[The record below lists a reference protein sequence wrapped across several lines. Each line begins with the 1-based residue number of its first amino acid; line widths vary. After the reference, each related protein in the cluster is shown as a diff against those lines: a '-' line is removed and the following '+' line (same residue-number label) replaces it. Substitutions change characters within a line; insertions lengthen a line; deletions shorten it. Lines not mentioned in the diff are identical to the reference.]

1 MQEKVCLISL
11 GCPKNLVDSEVML
24 GYLKKEGYR
33 ISPRKEDSEI
43 IILNTCAFIEE
54 ATRESIDM
62 ILELSEF
69 KKNGKCSLLV
79 VSGCLPQRY
88 GKELKKELP
97 EVDLF
102 IGTGEFHRIGKILKD
117 IEGSLPPYPD
127 IYLSDPT
134 FILNDNTPRI
144 ISTPPY
150 SAYVKIAE
158 GCSNH
163 CTYCIIP
170 QLRGKFRSRTVESI
184 TSEVKKLVRAGVKEI
199 NLISQDTTKYGKD
212 LGKNI
217 NLTLLLKS
225 LVDIPG
231 IEWIRILY
239 CNPDHFSPG
248 LIEIIK
254 TEKICKYV
262 DLPIQHISDSILKKM
277 GRKGGSK
284 EIRYIIN
291 ELREKIPGVHLRTTI
306 MVGFPGES
314 KEDFTQLVNF
324 IEEVRFEHLGVFQY
338 SKEEGTSAFSMKGD
352 VAGKIKE
359 ERYHV
364 LMEIQS
370 KISLEKNREKIG
382 STMPVIVEGFEKESC
397 MVGRTSFQ
405 APDIDGIIYLTKG
418 YGEVGKIVQARITG
432 AYEYDLIGEII

>member
-1 MQEKVCLISL
+1 M
-11 GCPKNLVDSEVML
+11 
-24 GYLKKEGYR
+24 
-33 ISPRKEDSEI
+33 
-43 IILNTCAFIEE
+43 
-54 ATRESIDM
+54 
-62 ILELSEF
+62 
-69 KKNGKCSLLV
+69 
-79 VSGCLPQRY
+79 
-88 GKELKKELP
+88 
-97 EVDLF
+97 
-102 IGTGEFHRIGKILKD
+102 
-117 IEGSLPPYPD
+117 
-127 IYLSDPT
+127 
-134 FILNDNTPRI
+134 
-144 ISTPPY
+144 
-150 SAYVKIAE
+150 
-158 GCSNH
+158 
-163 CTYCIIP
+163 
-170 QLRGKFRSRTVESI
+170 
-184 TSEVKKLVRAGVKEI
+184 
-199 NLISQDTTKYGKD
+199 
-212 LGKNI
+212 
-217 NLTLLLKS
+217 
-225 LVDIPG
+225 
-231 IEWIRILY
+231 
-239 CNPDHFSPG
+239 
-248 LIEIIK
+248 
-254 TEKICKYV
+254 
-262 DLPIQHISDSILKKM
+262 PIQHISDSILKKM
-277 GRKGGSK
+277 GRKGGSE